1 MHRRRIVVI
10 LIGMIVIALAG
21 LAYLWSLPRVI
32 EVEPAQGTDPVATG
46 AQLVIHF
53 SRPMQA
59 DSVLEK
65 LVSDPPRSGEITW
78 DGNTLIFTPE
88 QPWPNGQVVS
98 VQLEAGARTAGFP
111 FGATRQAISW
121 SFTIGHPRIVYLYP
135 ADAPA
140 ELYLLDPKNGEI
152 QQLSD
157 APGTILDYSVN
168 ATGSAIYYN
177 TSLGDGGSSIYRM
190 DRLTGETQPLLSC
203 PEALCRY
210 PQISPQEDYLAYER
224 TALARAGEANKPQV
238 WLMPLIVSGGGDGSI
253 EFGKPF
259 LAAGDHKTQQP
270 HWTPTGLLTFYD
282 YNRSEFV
289 VQAPQGE
296 EVARFP
302 SQTGFPGAWDPAGQE
317 YVIPEIYLNEIADPE
332 ILTDLESVPSSRLL
346 KYHLDGSMQDLTQVD
361 YVEDSSPAFS
371 PDGDKLA
378 FARKFLD
385 ITRWTPGRQIWLM
398 SADGEQPV
406 AITQEPYFNHYDLV
420 WSPDG
425 AQVAYVRFNKD
436 SLIDP
441 PELWLMRANG
451 SGATRLISGGY
462 SPQWIP

>member
-1 MHRRRIVVI
+1 MHRRRIVLFLTV
-10 LIGMIVIALAG
+10 MIVIALAI

-32 EVEPAQGTDPVATG
+32 DVEPAQGTDPVAAG
-46 AQLVIHF
+46 APLVIHF
-53 SRPMQA
+53 SRAMQA
-59 DSVLEK
+59 DSILDK
-65 LVSDPPRSGEITW
+65 LTTDPARSGEYSW
-78 DGNTLIFTPE
+78 NGNTLVFTPD
-88 QPWPNGQVVS
+88 QPWPSGQVVT
-98 VQLEAGARTAGFP
+98 VRLEPGARAAGFP
-111 FGATRQAISW
+111 FGATRQVTSW
-121 SFTIGHPRIVYLYP
+121 SFTIGHPRIAYLYP

-140 ELYLLDPKNGEI
+140 ELYLLDPTNGEI

-168 ATGSAIYYN
+168 ATGTAFYYN
-177 TSLGDGGSSIYRM
+177 ISLGDGGSSIYRM
-190 DRLTGETQPLLSC
+190 DRLTGGTQLLLEC

-210 PQISPQEDYLAYER
+210 PQISPKEDYLAYER
-224 TALARAGEANKPQV
+224 TDLARAGEANKPQV
-238 WLMPLIVSGGGDGSI
+238 WLMPQIAPPAEDGSI
-253 EFGKPF
+253 QFGEPF

-289 VQAPQGE
+289 VLVPQGE

-302 SQTGFPGAWDPAGQE
+302 SQTGIPGTWDPQGQE
-317 YVIPEIYLNEIADPE
+317 YVIPEIYLNEIADPA

-346 KYHLDGSMQDLTQVD
+346 KYSLDGSVQDLTQVD

-371 PDGDKLA
+371 PDGAKLA

-385 ITRWTPGRQIWLM
+385 VTRWTPGRQIWLM
-398 SADGEQPV
+398 SAEGEQPV
-406 AITQEPYFNHYDLV
+406 ALTQEPYYNHYDLV

-425 AQVAYVRFNKD
+425 AQIAYVRFNKD

-441 PELWLMRANG
+441 PELWLMNSDG
-451 SGATRLISGGY
+451 TGATRLISGGY